1 MNLVEPKVE
10 EIKFTQYGKKI
21 EKAGRVCYKSDSNI
35 SDTSYVKFIQN
46 IVKSGHTSVLEHE
59 RITFKLDLKTGIN
72 PFCSINQ
79 KDHMKYF
86 NISKDP
92 NEDGVI
98 YISANI
104 RGWYESLEDEGGKV
118 PNNGIYTGLK
128 NAYPFI
134 FTKEAKDTYTT
145 VEYKNKFN
153 PDEGTELVEAKLVQT
168 AELISDINQI
178 PTDIRDE
185 HDSRT
190 FEIVCSRA
198 CSHQLVRHRSLSFS
212 QQSQRYCNF
221 SIDKFGHSVDF
232 IMPKF
237 EGNLKVDKEIPEE
250 AIKGTYKEYFEQ
262 SEDVYFSLID
272 AGLKPEDARAVLP
285 NAAATTIVITG
296 TTNDWKKF
304 IALRD
309 DSHAQGEI
317 REIAKQIRQ
326 KLNV

>member
-10 EIKFTQYGKKI
+10 EIKITQYGKKI

-35 SDTSYVKFIQN
+35 SDTSYIKFIQN

-59 RITFKLDLKTGIN
+59 RVVFKLDLKTGIN
-72 PFCSINQ
+72 PFCNISQEN
-79 KDHMKYF
+79 HMKYF
-86 NISKDP
+86 NISYDSK
-92 NEDGVI
+92 EEGVM

-104 RGWYESLEDEGGKV
+104 RGWYEALKENKDGKI
-118 PNNGIYTGLK
+118 PDNGIYTSLK
-128 NAYPFI
+128 TAYPFI
-134 FTKEAKDTYTT
+134 FTKEVKDTYA
-145 VEYKNKFN
+145 
-153 PDEGTELVEAKLVQT
+153 DTEVKLVQT

-178 PTDIRDE
+178 PADIRDE

-237 EGNLKVDKEIPEE
+237 EGNLKIDKEIPIE

-285 NAAATTIVITG
+285 NATATTIVITG

-304 IALRD
+304 ISLRD

-326 KLNV
+326 KLNI